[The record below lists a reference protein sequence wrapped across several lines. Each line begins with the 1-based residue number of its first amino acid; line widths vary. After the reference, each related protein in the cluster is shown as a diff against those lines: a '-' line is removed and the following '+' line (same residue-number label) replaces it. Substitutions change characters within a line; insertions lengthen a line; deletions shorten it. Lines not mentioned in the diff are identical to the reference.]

1 VIGSFI
7 SLLPILFYEKFSV
20 GVPTTV
26 NDSDTVCALGAAPP
40 TLGNT
45 GITLNVKT
53 APVVAVSEHAKT
65 VFGAVSQ
72 AVQRA
77 SQSDD
82 ATPQSASISTS
93 KDH

>member
-1 VIGSFI
+1 M
-7 SLLPILFYEKFSV
+7 LPTPSYENVSV

-26 NDSDTVCALGAAPP
+26 NDSETVCALGAAPP

-45 GITLNVKT
+45 GKTLNVKT
-53 APVVAVSEHAKT
+53 APVAAVREVAKV

-77 SQSDD
+77 SQSDE

-93 KDH
+93 KVH